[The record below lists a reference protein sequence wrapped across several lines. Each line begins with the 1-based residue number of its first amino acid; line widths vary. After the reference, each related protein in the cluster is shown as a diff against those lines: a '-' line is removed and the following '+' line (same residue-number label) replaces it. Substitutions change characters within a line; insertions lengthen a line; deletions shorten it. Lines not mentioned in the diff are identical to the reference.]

1 MSVSANVC
9 AGAAIHM
16 HVCGPAQYPST
27 ESFYLFIE
35 SGVVIGLE
43 PSEPDYDQ

>member
-1 MSVSANVC
+1 MYVRVQLYTCMSV
-9 AGAAIHM
+9 G
-16 HVCGPAQYPST
+16 QTRYPST
-27 ESFYLFIE
+27 EGFHLFIE